1 MRLVLASRGPN
12 WGWEQ
17 SPTSGRR
24 LQDQRA
30 CGMKD
35 GGIHRKPPLLWR
47 VLERSDHV
55 PACPGQS
62 GFLPAAGIITS
73 SVPFLSKG
81 VQAWMLH
88 CMSPDGGT
96 YLSIMNWRIPS
107 LKPQITEFFLA
118 SFKSHCRFPS
128 STEPSHVQGDL
139 GSGPRAV

>member
-1 MRLVLASRGPN
+1 MGLVLASRGPN

-55 PACPGQS
+55 PACPRQS

-88 CMSPDGGT
+88 CMSPDGGDIFKHYELENPKSET
-96 YLSIMNWRIPS
+96 PNYRILLSI
-107 LKPQITEFFLA
+107 F
-118 SFKSHCRFPS
+118 
-128 STEPSHVQGDL
+128 
-139 GSGPRAV
+139 